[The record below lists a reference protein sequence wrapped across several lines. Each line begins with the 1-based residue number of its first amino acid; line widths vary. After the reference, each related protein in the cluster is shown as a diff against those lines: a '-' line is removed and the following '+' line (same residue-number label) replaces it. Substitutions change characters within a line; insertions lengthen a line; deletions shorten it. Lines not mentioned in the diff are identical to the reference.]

1 MDDTPVQVPNDSV
14 GAVAATKLHPPP
26 VRQARV
32 RRFRLVQQL
41 DSSGPWRLTLLSAPV
56 GWGKTT
62 LLADWYE
69 QRSGPRDAWLSLDVG
84 DNDPTRFWT
93 GVVAALRRVAPAVGA
108 TTLASLRLP
117 GTRGAPTFLA
127 PLINDLAVLDEPLTL
142 VIDDYHVIGSREI
155 HAAVEYL
162 VDCIPATLRL
172 VLAGRA
178 DPPLPLPRLRARGEL
193 CELQARDLSFT
204 KSDAEAFLNDVL
216 RLEVALRT

>member
-1 MDDTPVQVPNDSV
+1 
-14 GAVAATKLHPPP
+14 

-93 GVVAALRRVAPAVGA
+93 GVVAGPCPRTWRRAVI
-108 TTLASLRLP
+108 R
-117 GTRGAPTFLA
+117 
-127 PLINDLAVLDEPLTL
+127 V
-142 VIDDYHVIGSREI
+142 DDRRSRR
-155 HAAVEYL
+155 
-162 VDCIPATLRL
+162 C
-172 VLAGRA
+172 
-178 DPPLPLPRLRARGEL
+178 PPR
-193 CELQARDLSFT
+193 
-204 KSDAEAFLNDVL
+204 
-216 RLEVALRT
+216 